1 MKHNSIKHFLLSV
14 ASVTLLGGC
23 VSQQTVES
31 PTVQTGA
38 ATGAVAGAV
47 IGYNT
52 KGHHKGERAAIG
64 ALVGAA
70 LGGAAGSA
78 IDSQNPQPA
87 ETTGGWQ

>member
-1 MKHNSIKHFLLSV
+1 MKYNRFKLFLLS
-14 ASVTLLGGC
+14 AAGMALLSGC